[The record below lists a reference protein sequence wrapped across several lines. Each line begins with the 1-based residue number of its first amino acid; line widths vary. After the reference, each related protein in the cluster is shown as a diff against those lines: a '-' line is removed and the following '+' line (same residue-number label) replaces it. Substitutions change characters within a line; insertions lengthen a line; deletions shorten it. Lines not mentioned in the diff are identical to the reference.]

1 MSDKE
6 RIMQLVDETPEYKL
20 GYIIAYIQ
28 GLNAEEEEDDAF
40 CEKLYQD
47 YLNSDD
53 PDKDEFVS
61 LEDAARACGVDLDE
75 LQN

>member
-1 MSDKE
+1 MNDREKI
-6 RIMQLVDETPEYKL
+6 RRLLETVPEYKL

-28 GLNAEEEEDDAF
+28 GLNAEEEADDAF

-61 LEDAARACGVDLDE
+61 LEEAARACGVDLDE